1 MGMVDH
7 LDFWLAVFTL
17 LALTYYTLRDVLRP
31 VVGPLAAV
39 VRPLG
44 GLVGQ
49 ALAGRRAAG
58 GNKPAVRHARSK
70 RVQARSRVQHARMA
84 RSARSAAES
93 DRVQRSDSAFSV
105 QVLNPDL
112 PATVDELRALA
123 RAIQLHASGTARGKQ
138 DAILQ
143 AFSPPDFTAYK
154 VSKGAGEGWKRASRL
169 YDVAFLKEAHT
180 ESLIQEIK
188 APTPQQA
195 TVQRD

>member
-1 MGMVDH
+1 MGLVDH

-17 LALTYYTLRDVLRP
+17 LALVYYTLRDVLRP
-31 VVGPLAAV
+31 VVGPLAAA

-58 GNKPAVRHARSK
+58 RGKPAGRRSRSK
-70 RVQARSRVQHARMA
+70 RVQARSRVQHARIA
-84 RSARSAAES
+84 RSAHSSAES
-93 DRVQRSDSAFSV
+93 DRVQRSDSVFSV
-105 QVLNPDL
+105 QTANPDL

-143 AFSPPDFTAYK
+143 AFSPPEFTAYK
-154 VSKGAGEGWKRASRL
+154 VSKGAGEGWKRASLL
-169 YDVAFLKEAHT
+169 YDLALSRAASGESVNSLGIEA
-180 ESLIQEIK
+180 
-188 APTPQQA
+188 
-195 TVQRD
+195 